1 MIEKIKKIAVSKT
14 FVFVFAFIIGLVS
27 VTGAFVYKV
36 KKAEGYCT
44 TTGGLY
50 CFAGTITEVKYCCNG
65 VKIKVSEPRD
75 GTFLLT
81 DNSKV
86 YMWNNVSKDQC
97 VMGDANPGGV
107 CKYGPKCKK
116 TDQVDGTIRQIGTTL
131 KGPPKGMCNGSTNKI
146 PITTQA

>member
-1 MIEKIKKIAVSKT
+1 MTEKIKKIAASKT
-14 FVFVFAFIIGLVS
+14 FFFVFAFIIGFASVS
-27 VTGAFVYKV
+27 GAFVYKT

-50 CFAGTITEVKYCCNG
+50 CFAGTITQVKYCCNG

-81 DNSKV
+81 ASSKV
-86 YMWNNVSKDQC
+86 YMWWNVTKDQC

-107 CKYGPKCKK
+107 CKYGAKCAQ
-116 TDQVDGTIRQIGTTL
+116 TDQVDGIIRQIGTTL
-131 KGPPKGMCNGSTNKI
+131 KGPPKGTCKGSMSGGAGI
-146 PITTQA
+146 